1 MSALKVRL
9 FARAMRVTVA
19 PPQKSFARQDK
30 GANMKRNSSVV
41 RTFVV
46 AMVLVLGAVPAWAA
60 EETAGKVSIE
70 AMSVGAG
77 LGVTWG
83 EGVLEYRGERY
94 PFTVTGFSIGDVG
107 VSKVIAKGE
116 VYNLKSVDDFTGV
129 FAAAVAGGTL
139 GGGGGAAAMKNQN
152 GASMVWT
159 SANQGLSFSLAQAG
173 LSVKLTEEGK
183 QLAAKN
189 GRRASADGQ
198 PAASS
203 RASQ

>member
-1 MSALKVRL
+1 MD
-9 FARAMRVTVA
+9 
-19 PPQKSFARQDK
+19 QKS
-30 GANMKRNSSVV
+30 SLV
-41 RTFVV
+41 RTLIVAVV
-46 AMVLVLGAVPAWAA
+46 LTLGAVPAWAG
-60 EETAGKVSIE
+60 EDTKGRVSIE

-83 EGVLEYRGERY
+83 EGVLEFRGERY

-107 VSKVIAKGE
+107 VSKVVAKGE

-159 SANQGLSFSLAQAG
+159 SANQGVSFSLAQAG
-173 LSVKLTEEGK
+173 LSVKLTEDG
-183 QLAAKN
+183 QQQAAKN
-189 GRRASADGQ
+189 GRRAAADRQ
-198 PAASS
+198 PAATPRTSP
-203 RASQ
+203 